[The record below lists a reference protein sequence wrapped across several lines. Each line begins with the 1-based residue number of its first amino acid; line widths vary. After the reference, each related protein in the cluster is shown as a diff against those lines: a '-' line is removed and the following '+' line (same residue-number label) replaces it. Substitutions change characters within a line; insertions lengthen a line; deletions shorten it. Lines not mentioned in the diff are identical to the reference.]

1 MPLDSLCTA
10 RDRCQHPCMPRRPP
24 ASVQADLF
32 EAEVQQQEPLA
43 AESPREGHVGAAAV
57 DDTWRELAA
66 RLEAAF
72 GTRLHLGAS
81 SWYFPG
87 WAGLVFDERA
97 YSEADLSRHGLAAY
111 AQHPLLRAVSL
122 DRTFYR
128 AIDASTYARLARQTP
143 DDFRFVVKAPAEITD
158 AVLRAADSGAP
169 LQDNPLFLDA
179 RRALL
184 TAVQPAAEG
193 LGDKL
198 GALVFQISP
207 LPAAW
212 LRNGNALL
220 DRFSALWRAVVPEMP
235 SAALTAIELRD
246 ARMLTPRLMTHL
258 AQHHVRYCVGL
269 HDRMPPA
276 ASQVQAA
283 RAAGAGDFICR
294 WNLHQ
299 GLRYNQAKAQWAPF
313 DRLQA
318 PDVQT
323 REALARAVV
332 AALADG
338 HRAFVTINNKA
349 EGSAPLS
356 AIELAKAILREAGV
370 AAQAPCSLSP

>member
-1 MPLDSLCTA
+1 MPKCRPVP
-10 RDRCQHPCMPRRPP
+10 RDAPPRRRAAGVQGDLFDTP
-24 ASVQADLF
+24 APQAPSVQA
-32 EAEVQQQEPLA
+32 EQASA
-43 AESPREGHVGAAAV
+43 GSVGAAPA
-57 DDTWRELAA
+57 DEQWTSIAA
-66 RLEAAF
+66 QLGDCFGGRLYL
-72 GTRLHLGAS
+72 GTS
-81 SWYFPG
+81 SWSFPG
-87 WAGLVFDERA
+87 WAGLVWDDRPH
-97 YSEADLSRHGLAAY
+97 SESDLSRHGLAAY
-111 AQHPLLRAVSL
+111 ARHPLLRTVSL

-128 AIDASTYARLARQTP
+128 AIDAATYATLARQTP
-143 DDFRFVVKAPAEITD
+143 DDFRFVVKAPSEITD
-158 AVLRAADSGAP
+158 ALIRAADSGAP
-169 LQDNPLFLDA
+169 LQDNPHFLDPQ
-179 RRALL
+179 RALA
-184 TAVQPAAEG
+184 TAVLPAVDG

-212 LRNGNALL
+212 LRNSTALL
-220 DRFSALWRAVVPEMP
+220 DRFSALWRAVVPAMP
-235 SAALTAIELRD
+235 TSALTAVELRD
-246 ARMLTPRLMTHL
+246 ARILTPRFTAHL
-258 AQHHVRYCVGL
+258 AQHRIRYCVGL

-276 ASQVQAA
+276 ASQTQASL
-283 RAAGAGDFICR
+283 GAGPGDFVCR

-313 DRLQA
+313 ERLQA

-356 AIELAKAILREAGV
+356 VIELAKAILRETGV
-370 AAQAPCSLSP
+370 KAS

>member
-1 MPLDSLCTA
+1 
-10 RDRCQHPCMPRRPP
+10 
-24 ASVQADLF
+24 
-32 EAEVQQQEPLA
+32 
-43 AESPREGHVGAAAV
+43 
-57 DDTWRELAA
+57 
-66 RLEAAF
+66 
-72 GTRLHLGAS
+72 
-81 SWYFPG
+81 
-87 WAGLVFDERA
+87 
-97 YSEADLSRHGLAAY
+97 
-111 AQHPLLRAVSL
+111 
-122 DRTFYR
+122 
-128 AIDASTYARLARQTP
+128 
-143 DDFRFVVKAPAEITD
+143 
-158 AVLRAADSGAP
+158 
-169 LQDNPLFLDA
+169 LQDNPFFLDA
-179 RRALL
+179 RRALAL
-184 TAVQPAAEG
+184 AVQPAVEG

-220 DRFSALWRAVVPEMP
+220 DRFSALWRAVVPAMP
-235 SAALTAIELRD
+235 ATALTAVELRD
-246 ARMLTPRLMTHL
+246 ARMLTPRLMAHL

-276 ASQVQAA
+276 AGQVQAA

-356 AIELAKAILREAGV
+356 VIELAKAILREAGV
-370 AAQAPCSLSP
+370 AA

>member
-1 MPLDSLCTA
+1 MPI
-10 RDRCQHPCMPRRPP
+10 RPP

-32 EAEVQQQEPLA
+32 EAEVRQDDLLTAWAPT
-43 AESPREGHVGAAAV
+43 EGRVGAAAV
-57 DDTWRELAA
+57 DETWRELAA
-66 RLEAAF
+66 QLEASF
-72 GTRLHLGAS
+72 GKRLHLGTS

-87 WAGLVFDERA
+87 WAGLVWDERP
-97 YSEADLSRHGLAAY
+97 YSESDLSRHGLAAY
-111 AQHPLLRAVSL
+111 ARHPLLRTVSL

-128 AIDASTYARLARQTP
+128 AIDTGTYARLARQTP

-158 AVLRAADSGAP
+158 AVLRATDSGAP
-169 LQDNPLFLDA
+169 LQDNPFFLDA
-179 RRALL
+179 RRALA
-184 TAVQPAAEG
+184 TAVQPAVQG

-212 LRNGNALL
+212 LRNGTALL
-220 DRFSALWRAVVPEMP
+220 DRFSALWRAVVPAMP
-235 SAALTAIELRD
+235 ASALTALELRD
-246 ARMLTPRLMTHL
+246 ARMLTPRLMAHL
-258 AQHHVRYCVGL
+258 AQHGVRYCVGL
-269 HDRMPPA
+269 HDRMPA
-276 ASQVQAA
+276 VAGQVQAA
-283 RAAGAGDFICR
+283 HAAGAGDFICR

-356 AIELAKAILREAGV
+356 VVELAKSILREAGV
-370 AAQAPCSLSP
+370 TR

>member
-1 MPLDSLCTA
+1 MPT
-10 RDRCQHPCMPRRPP
+10 RRS
-24 ASVQADLF
+24 ASAQGDLF
-32 EAEVQQQEPLA
+32 ESQARQEQPVA
-43 AESPREGHVGAAAV
+43 IKPPPDGGRVGAATI
-57 DDTWRELAA
+57 DDAWRELAA
-66 RLEAAF
+66 QLGAAF
-72 GTRLHLGAS
+72 GKRLHLGTS
-81 SWYFPG
+81 SWSFPG
-87 WAGLVFDERA
+87 WSGLVWNERR
-97 YSEADLSRHGLAAY
+97 YSEPDLSRHGLSAY
-111 AQHPLLRAVSL
+111 ARHPLLRTVSL

-128 AIDASTYARLARQTP
+128 AIDAGTYAELTRQTP

-158 AVLRAADSGAP
+158 AVLRAPDSGEP
-169 LQDNPLFLDA
+169 LQDNPFFLDA
-179 RRALL
+179 RRALAS
-184 TAVQPAAEG
+184 AVQPAVEG

-207 LPAAW
+207 LSTAW
-212 LRNGNALL
+212 LRNSNALF
-220 DRFSALWRAVVPEMP
+220 DRFSALWRAVVPAMP
-235 SAALTAIELRD
+235 VSALTAVELRD
-246 ARMLTPRLMTHL
+246 ARLLTPRFVAHL
-258 AQHHVRYCVGL
+258 AHHRVRYCVGL

-276 ASQVQAA
+276 ARQVQALH
-283 RAAGAGDFICR
+283 AAGSGDFICR

-318 PDVQT
+318 PDVDT

-356 AIELAKAILREAGV
+356 VIELAKSILHHAG
-370 AAQAPCSLSP
+370 

>member
-1 MPLDSLCTA
+1 MTG
-10 RDRCQHPCMPRRPP
+10 MPRPPP
-24 ASVQADLF
+24 ASIQHDLF
-32 EAEVQQQEPLA
+32 EAEVRREEPLA
-43 AESPREGHVGAAAV
+43 AKSPPEGRVGAALV
-57 DDTWRELAA
+57 DETQCELAA

-72 GTRLHLGAS
+72 GKRLHLGTS
-81 SWYFPG
+81 SWSFPG
-87 WAGLVFDERA
+87 WAGLVWDERR
-97 YSEADLSRHGLAAY
+97 YSESDLSRHGLAAY
-111 AQHPLLRAVSL
+111 ARHPLLRTVSL

-128 AIDASTYARLARQTP
+128 AIDAGTYVKLARQTP

-158 AVLRAADSGAP
+158 AVLRATDSGAP
-169 LQDNPLFLDA
+169 LQDNPFFLDA
-179 RRALL
+179 RRALTL
-184 TAVQPAAEG
+184 AVQPAVEG

-212 LRNGNALL
+212 LRNGNALQ
-220 DRFSALWRAVVPEMP
+220 DRFSALWRAVVPAMP
-235 SAALTAIELRD
+235 ASALTALELRD
-246 ARMLTPRLMTHL
+246 ARMLTPRLMAHL
-258 AQHHVRYCVGL
+258 AQHGVRYCIGL

-276 ASQVQAA
+276 AGQMQAA
-283 RAAGAGDFICR
+283 LAAGAGDFICR

-313 DRLQA
+313 DRLHA

-332 AALADG
+332 AALANG

-356 AIELAKAILREAGV
+356 VMELAKAILREAGITK
-370 AAQAPCSLSP
+370 

>member
-1 MPLDSLCTA
+1 MPNEVA
-10 RDRCQHPCMPRRPP
+10 RRSRAQGI
-24 ASVQADLF
+24 VQGDLF
-32 EAEVQQQEPLA
+32 EAAAPEGPAAA
-43 AESPREGHVGAAAV
+43 AEEDESAARVGAASAHAQW
-57 DDTWRELAA
+57 TLLAA
-66 RLEAAF
+66 QLEAAF
-72 GTRLHLGAS
+72 GKRLHLGTS
-81 SWYFPG
+81 SWSFTG
-87 WAGLVFDERA
+87 WAGLVWDERQ
-97 YSEADLSRHGLAAY
+97 YRESDLSRHGLAAY
-111 AQHPLLRAVSL
+111 ARHPLLRTVSL

-128 AIDASTYARLARQTP
+128 AIDAGTFAKLARQTP

-169 LQDNPLFLDA
+169 LQDNPFFLDA
-179 RRALL
+179 RRALAL
-184 TAVQPAAEG
+184 AVQPAAEG

-212 LRNGNALL
+212 LRNNNALQ
-220 DRFSALWRAVVPEMP
+220 DRFSALWRAVVPAMP
-235 SAALTAIELRD
+235 PGALTAVELRD
-246 ARMLTPRLMTHL
+246 ARILTPRFVAHL
-258 AQHHVRYCVGL
+258 AQHGVRYCIGL

-276 ASQVQAA
+276 AGQVQAA
-283 RAAGAGDFICR
+283 HASGSGDFICR

-332 AALADG
+332 AALAEG

-356 AIELAKAILREAGV
+356 VIELAKAILREAGI
-370 AAQAPCSLSP
+370 AA